1 MIIDNILPCL
11 LSFRTYV
18 RYNTSIK
25 LTWRKIMILKKLF
38 QPRRHTKEF
47 HIFID
52 ESISFQSQSDNI
64 TEKFYTGFLVIP
76 TFQLKDLYNRYFQKI
91 YHSHYKKEK
100 KSVNVSDTMNRLALD
115 IVKPFLTNAYIYQR
129 PTYHKHDTT
138 LDNTIMQQVLM
149 LQSYIYP
156 IKRIIADLRQQN
168 LVVNLKLNIYLDQT
182 NLNSQLESEYFSCK
196 LLSQIIK
203 NLGEENNVFFTY
215 QTCDSKQELGIQM
228 ADMFVGA
235 YRKQEKY
242 AANDDNTT
250 LIPFNV
256 TSMIDTLNF
265 QNQGTFLKLYGLVS
279 LTMKGPTKK
288 DLTTFKK
295 FLKNELDSDS
305 YQYPKRNNFNTIRA
319 KLTKAKNK
327 TYQEEFN
334 RKLVR
339 ILVSLN
345 KSLTKI
351 YGNKLP
357 KAYIKNLSQKY
368 NRNNC
373 NRTIANMQRNINKL
387 QKIQLSI
394 FKIFKL
400 KLSLRR
406 FNKQLDKLL

>member
-1 MIIDNILPCL
+1 
-11 LSFRTYV
+11 
-18 RYNTSIK
+18 
-25 LTWRKIMILKKLF
+25 MILKKLF

-52 ESISFQSQSDNI
+52 ESISFQSQSNNT
-64 TEKFYTGFLVIP
+64 TEKFYTGFLVIS

-129 PTYHKHDTT
+129 PTYHKNDTT

-156 IKRIIADLRQQN
+156 IKRIIEDLRQQN
-168 LVVNLKLNIYLDQT
+168 PVINLKLNIYLDQT

-215 QTCDSKQELGIQM
+215 QTCDSKPELGIQM
-228 ADMFVGA
+228 ADMLVGA

-256 TSMIDTLNF
+256 TSMIDTLAF
-265 QNQGTFLKLYGLVS
+265 QNQDTFLKLYGLVS
-279 LTMKGPTKK
+279 ITMKSPTKK
-288 DLTTFKK
+288 DLTAFKK
-295 FLKNELDSDS
+295 FLKNALDSDS

-400 KLSLRR
+400 KISLRR

>member
-1 MIIDNILPCL
+1 
-11 LSFRTYV
+11 
-18 RYNTSIK
+18 
-25 LTWRKIMILKKLF
+25 MILKKLF

-52 ESISFQSQSDNI
+52 ESISFQSQSNNT
-64 TEKFYTGFLVIP
+64 TEKFYTGFLVIS

-100 KSVNVSDTMNRLALD
+100 KSVDVSDTMNRLALD
-115 IVKPFLTNAYIYQR
+115 IVKPFLTNAYIYRR
-129 PTYHKHDTT
+129 PTYHKNDTT

-156 IKRIIADLRQQN
+156 IKRIIEDLRQQN
-168 LVVNLKLNIYLDQT
+168 PVINLKLNIYLDQT

-215 QTCDSKQELGIQM
+215 QTCDSKPELGIQM
-228 ADMFVGA
+228 ADMLVGA

-256 TSMIDTLNF
+256 TSMIDTLAF
-265 QNQGTFLKLYGLVS
+265 QNQDTFLKLYGLVS
-279 LTMKGPTKK
+279 ITMKSPTKK
-288 DLTTFKK
+288 DLTAFKK
-295 FLKNELDSDS
+295 FLKNALDSDS

-400 KLSLRR
+400 KISLRR

>member
-1 MIIDNILPCL
+1 
-11 LSFRTYV
+11 
-18 RYNTSIK
+18 
-25 LTWRKIMILKKLF
+25 MILKKLF

-52 ESISFQSQSDNI
+52 ESISFQSQSNNT
-64 TEKFYTGFLVIP
+64 TEKFYTGFLVIS

-115 IVKPFLTNAYIYQR
+115 IVKPFLTNAYIYRR
-129 PTYHKHDTT
+129 PTYHKNDTT

-156 IKRIIADLRQQN
+156 IKRIIEDLRQQN
-168 LVVNLKLNIYLDQT
+168 PVINLKLNIYLDQT

-228 ADMFVGA
+228 ADMLVGA

-256 TSMIDTLNF
+256 TSMIDSLAF
-265 QNQGTFLKLYGLVS
+265 QNQDTFLKLYGLVS
-279 LTMKGPTKK
+279 ITMKSPTKK
-288 DLTTFKK
+288 DLTAFKK
-295 FLKNELDSDS
+295 FLKNALDSDS

-400 KLSLRR
+400 KISLRR

>member
-1 MIIDNILPCL
+1 
-11 LSFRTYV
+11 
-18 RYNTSIK
+18 
-25 LTWRKIMILKKLF
+25 MILKKLF

-52 ESISFQSQSDNI
+52 ESISFQSQSNNT
-64 TEKFYTGFLVIP
+64 TEKFYTGFLVIS

-115 IVKPFLTNAYIYQR
+115 IVKPFLTNAYIYRR
-129 PTYHKHDTT
+129 PTYHKNDTT

-156 IKRIIADLRQQN
+156 IKRIIEDLRQQN
-168 LVVNLKLNIYLDQT
+168 PVINLKLNIYLDQT

-215 QTCDSKQELGIQM
+215 QTCDSKPELGIQM
-228 ADMFVGA
+228 ADMLVGA

-256 TSMIDTLNF
+256 TSMIDTLAF
-265 QNQGTFLKLYGLVS
+265 QNQDTFLKLYGLVS
-279 LTMKGPTKK
+279 ITMKSPTKK
-288 DLTTFKK
+288 DLTAFKK
-295 FLKNELDSDS
+295 FLKNALDSDS
-305 YQYPKRNNFNTIRA
+305 YQYPKRNNFNTIRD

-400 KLSLRR
+400 KISLRR

>member
-1 MIIDNILPCL
+1 
-11 LSFRTYV
+11 
-18 RYNTSIK
+18 
-25 LTWRKIMILKKLF
+25 MILKKLF

-52 ESISFQSQSDNI
+52 ESISFQSQSNNT
-64 TEKFYTGFLVIP
+64 TEKFYTGFLVIS

-115 IVKPFLTNAYIYQR
+115 IVKPSLTNAYIYRR
-129 PTYHKHDTT
+129 PTYHKNDTT

-156 IKRIIADLRQQN
+156 IKRIIEDLRQQN
-168 LVVNLKLNIYLDQT
+168 PVINLKLNIYLDQT

-228 ADMFVGA
+228 ADMLVGA

-256 TSMIDTLNF
+256 TSMIDTLAF
-265 QNQGTFLKLYGLVS
+265 QNQDTFLKLYGLVS
-279 LTMKGPTKK
+279 ITMKSPTKK
-288 DLTTFKK
+288 DLTAFKK
-295 FLKNELDSDS
+295 FLKNALDSDS
-305 YQYPKRNNFNTIRA
+305 YQYPKRNNFNTIRD

-400 KLSLRR
+400 KISLRR

>member
-1 MIIDNILPCL
+1 
-11 LSFRTYV
+11 
-18 RYNTSIK
+18 
-25 LTWRKIMILKKLF
+25 MILKKLF

-52 ESISFQSQSDNI
+52 ESISFQSQSNNT
-64 TEKFYTGFLVIP
+64 TEKFYTGFLVIS

-115 IVKPFLTNAYIYQR
+115 IVKPFLTNAYIYRR
-129 PTYHKHDTT
+129 PTYHKNDTT

-156 IKRIIADLRQQN
+156 IKRIIEDLRQQN
-168 LVVNLKLNIYLDQT
+168 PVINLKLNIYLDQT

-228 ADMFVGA
+228 AGMLVGA

-256 TSMIDTLNF
+256 TSMIDTLAF
-265 QNQGTFLKLYGLVS
+265 QNQDTFLKLYGLVS
-279 LTMKGPTKK
+279 ITMKSPTKK
-288 DLTTFKK
+288 DLTAFKK
-295 FLKNELDSDS
+295 FLKNALDSDS
-305 YQYPKRNNFNTIRA
+305 YQYPKRNNFNTIRD

-400 KLSLRR
+400 KISLRR

>member
-1 MIIDNILPCL
+1 
-11 LSFRTYV
+11 
-18 RYNTSIK
+18 
-25 LTWRKIMILKKLF
+25 MILKKLF

-52 ESISFQSQSDNI
+52 ESISFQSQSNNT
-64 TEKFYTGFLVIP
+64 TEKFYTGFLVIS

-115 IVKPFLTNAYIYQR
+115 IVKPFLTNAYIYRR
-129 PTYHKHDTT
+129 PTYHKNDTT

-156 IKRIIADLRQQN
+156 IKRIIEDLRQQN
-168 LVVNLKLNIYLDQT
+168 PVINLKLNIYLDQT

-228 ADMFVGA
+228 ADMLVGA

-256 TSMIDTLNF
+256 TSMIDTLAF
-265 QNQGTFLKLYGLVS
+265 QNQDTFLKLYGLVS
-279 LTMKGPTKK
+279 ITMKSPTKK
-288 DLTTFKK
+288 DLTAFKK
-295 FLKNELDSDS
+295 FLKNALDSDS
-305 YQYPKRNNFNTIRA
+305 YQYQKRNNFNTIRD

-387 QKIQLSI
+387 QKIP
-394 FKIFKL
+394 L
-400 KLSLRR
+400 KLSLRGILYDQ
-406 FNKQLDKLL
+406 KQLLSK

>member
-1 MIIDNILPCL
+1 
-11 LSFRTYV
+11 
-18 RYNTSIK
+18 
-25 LTWRKIMILKKLF
+25 MILKKLF

-52 ESISFQSQSDNI
+52 ESISFQSQSNNT
-64 TEKFYTGFLVIP
+64 TEKFYTGFLVIS

-115 IVKPFLTNAYIYQR
+115 IVKPFLTNAYIYRR
-129 PTYHKHDTT
+129 PTYHKNDTT

-156 IKRIIADLRQQN
+156 IKRIIEDLRQQN
-168 LVVNLKLNIYLDQT
+168 PVINLKLNIYLDQT

-228 ADMFVGA
+228 ADMLVGA

-256 TSMIDTLNF
+256 TSMIDTLAF
-265 QNQGTFLKLYGLVS
+265 QNQDTFLKLYGLVS
-279 LTMKGPTKK
+279 ITMKSPTKK
-288 DLTTFKK
+288 DLTAFKK
-295 FLKNELDSDS
+295 FLKNALDSDS

-400 KLSLRR
+400 KISLRR

>member
-1 MIIDNILPCL
+1 
-11 LSFRTYV
+11 
-18 RYNTSIK
+18 
-25 LTWRKIMILKKLF
+25 MILKKLF

-52 ESISFQSQSDNI
+52 ESISFQSQSNNT
-64 TEKFYTGFLVIP
+64 TEKFYTGFLVIS

-115 IVKPFLTNAYIYQR
+115 IVKPFLTNAYIYRR
-129 PTYHKHDTT
+129 PTYHKNDTT

-156 IKRIIADLRQQN
+156 IKRIIEDLRQQN
-168 LVVNLKLNIYLDQT
+168 PVINLKLNIYLDQT

-215 QTCDSKQELGIQM
+215 QTCDSKPELGIQM
-228 ADMFVGA
+228 ADMLVGA

-256 TSMIDTLNF
+256 TSMIDTLAF
-265 QNQGTFLKLYGLVS
+265 QNQDTFLKLYGLVS
-279 LTMKGPTKK
+279 ITMKSPTKK
-288 DLTTFKK
+288 DLTAFKK
-295 FLKNELDSDS
+295 FLKNALDSDS

-400 KLSLRR
+400 KISLRR

>member
-1 MIIDNILPCL
+1 
-11 LSFRTYV
+11 
-18 RYNTSIK
+18 
-25 LTWRKIMILKKLF
+25 MILKKLF

-52 ESISFQSQSDNI
+52 ESISFQSQSNNT
-64 TEKFYTGFLVIP
+64 TEKFYTGFLVIS

-115 IVKPFLTNAYIYQR
+115 IVKPFLTNAYIYRR
-129 PTYHKHDTT
+129 PTYHKNDTT

-156 IKRIIADLRQQN
+156 IKRIIEDLRQQN
-168 LVVNLKLNIYLDQT
+168 PVINLKLNIYLDQT

-228 ADMFVGA
+228 ADMLVGA

-256 TSMIDTLNF
+256 TSMIDTLAF
-265 QNQGTFLKLYGLVS
+265 QNQDTFLKLYGLVS
-279 LTMKGPTKK
+279 ITMKSPTKK
-288 DLTTFKK
+288 DLTAFKK
-295 FLKNELDSDS
+295 FLKNALDSDS
-305 YQYPKRNNFNTIRA
+305 YQYPKRNNFNTIRD

-400 KLSLRR
+400 KISLRR

>member
-1 MIIDNILPCL
+1 
-11 LSFRTYV
+11 
-18 RYNTSIK
+18 
-25 LTWRKIMILKKLF
+25 MILKKLF

-52 ESISFQSQSDNI
+52 ESISFQSQSNNT
-64 TEKFYTGFLVIP
+64 TEKFYTGFLVIS

-115 IVKPFLTNAYIYQR
+115 IVKPFLTNAYIYRR
-129 PTYHKHDTT
+129 PTYHKNDTT

-156 IKRIIADLRQQN
+156 IKRIIEDLRQQN
-168 LVVNLKLNIYLDQT
+168 PVINLKLNIYLDQT

-228 ADMFVGA
+228 ADMLVGA

-256 TSMIDTLNF
+256 TSMIDTLAF
-265 QNQGTFLKLYGLVS
+265 QNQDTFLKLYGLVS
-279 LTMKGPTKK
+279 ITMKSPTKK
-288 DLTTFKK
+288 DLTAFKK
-295 FLKNELDSDS
+295 FLKKALDSDS
-305 YQYPKRNNFNTIRA
+305 YQYPKRNNFNTIRD

-400 KLSLRR
+400 KISLRR

>member
-1 MIIDNILPCL
+1 
-11 LSFRTYV
+11 
-18 RYNTSIK
+18 
-25 LTWRKIMILKKLF
+25 MILKKLF

-52 ESISFQSQSDNI
+52 ESISFQSQSNNT
-64 TEKFYTGFLVIP
+64 TEKFYTGFLVIS

-115 IVKPFLTNAYIYQR
+115 IVKPFLTNAYIYRR
-129 PTYHKHDTT
+129 PTYHKNDTT

-156 IKRIIADLRQQN
+156 IKRIIEDLRQQN
-168 LVVNLKLNIYLDQT
+168 PVINLKLNIYLDQT

-228 ADMFVGA
+228 ADMLVGA

-256 TSMIDTLNF
+256 TSMIDTLAF
-265 QNQGTFLKLYGLVS
+265 QNQDTFLKLYGLVS
-279 LTMKGPTKK
+279 ITMKSPTKK
-288 DLTTFKK
+288 DLTAFKK
-295 FLKNELDSDS
+295 FLKNALDSDS
-305 YQYPKRNNFNTIRA
+305 YQYPKRNNFNTIRD

-339 ILVSLN
+339 ILVLLN

-400 KLSLRR
+400 KISLRR

>member
-1 MIIDNILPCL
+1 MLAD
-11 LSFRTYV
+11 
-18 RYNTSIK
+18 K
-25 LTWRKIMILKKLF
+25 M
-38 QPRRHTKEF
+38 E
-47 HIFID
+47 
-52 ESISFQSQSDNI
+52 
-64 TEKFYTGFLVIP
+64 
-76 TFQLKDLYNRYFQKI
+76 
-91 YHSHYKKEK
+91 HYKKEK

-115 IVKPFLTNAYIYQR
+115 IVKPFLTNAYIYRR
-129 PTYHKHDTT
+129 PTYHKNDTT

-156 IKRIIADLRQQN
+156 IKRIIEDLRQQN
-168 LVVNLKLNIYLDQT
+168 PVINLKLNIYLDQT

-228 ADMFVGA
+228 ADMLVGA

-256 TSMIDTLNF
+256 TSMIDTLAF
-265 QNQGTFLKLYGLVS
+265 QNQDTFLKLYGLVS
-279 LTMKGPTKK
+279 ITMKSPTKK
-288 DLTTFKK
+288 DLTAFKK
-295 FLKNELDSDS
+295 FLKNALDSDS
-305 YQYPKRNNFNTIRA
+305 YQYPKRNNFNTIRD

-400 KLSLRR
+400 KISLRR

>member
-1 MIIDNILPCL
+1 
-11 LSFRTYV
+11 
-18 RYNTSIK
+18 
-25 LTWRKIMILKKLF
+25 MILKKLF

-52 ESISFQSQSDNI
+52 ESISFQSQSNNT
-64 TEKFYTGFLVIP
+64 TEKFYTGFLVIS

-115 IVKPFLTNAYIYQR
+115 IVKPFLTNAYIYRR
-129 PTYHKHDTT
+129 PTYHKNDTT

-156 IKRIIADLRQQN
+156 IKRIIEDLRQQN
-168 LVVNLKLNIYLDQT
+168 PVINLKLNIYLDQT

-228 ADMFVGA
+228 ADMLVGA

-256 TSMIDTLNF
+256 TSMIDTLAF
-265 QNQGTFLKLYGLVS
+265 QNQDTFLKLYGLVS
-279 LTMKGPTKK
+279 ITMKSPTKK
-288 DLTTFKK
+288 DLTAFKK
-295 FLKNELDSDS
+295 FLKNALDSDS
-305 YQYPKRNNFNTIRA
+305 YQYPKRNNFNTIRD

-400 KLSLRR
+400 KVSLRR

>member
-1 MIIDNILPCL
+1 
-11 LSFRTYV
+11 
-18 RYNTSIK
+18 
-25 LTWRKIMILKKLF
+25 MILKKLF

-52 ESISFQSQSDNI
+52 ESISFQSQSNNT
-64 TEKFYTGFLVIP
+64 TEKFYTGFLVIS

-115 IVKPFLTNAYIYQR
+115 IVKPFLTNAYIYRR
-129 PTYHKHDTT
+129 PTYHKNDTT

-156 IKRIIADLRQQN
+156 IKRIIEDLRQQN
-168 LVVNLKLNIYLDQT
+168 PVINLKLNIYLDQT

-228 ADMFVGA
+228 ADMLVGA

-256 TSMIDTLNF
+256 TSMIDTLAF
-265 QNQGTFLKLYGLVS
+265 QNQDTFLKLYGLVS
-279 LTMKGPTKK
+279 ITMKSPTKK
-288 DLTTFKK
+288 DLTAFKK
-295 FLKNELDSDS
+295 FLKNALDSDS
-305 YQYPKRNNFNTIRA
+305 YQYPKRKNFNTIRD

-373 NRTIANMQRNINKL
+373 NRTIANMQRNINKI

-400 KLSLRR
+400 KISLRI

>member
-1 MIIDNILPCL
+1 
-11 LSFRTYV
+11 
-18 RYNTSIK
+18 
-25 LTWRKIMILKKLF
+25 MILKKLF

-52 ESISFQSQSDNI
+52 ESISFQSQSNNT
-64 TEKFYTGFLVIP
+64 TEKFYTGFLVIS

-115 IVKPFLTNAYIYQR
+115 IVKPFLTNAYIYRR
-129 PTYHKHDTT
+129 PTYHKNDTT

-156 IKRIIADLRQQN
+156 IKRIIEDLRQQN
-168 LVVNLKLNIYLDQT
+168 PVINLKLNIYLDQT

-228 ADMFVGA
+228 ADMLVGA

-256 TSMIDTLNF
+256 TSMIDTLAF
-265 QNQGTFLKLYGLVS
+265 QNQDTFLKLYGLVS
-279 LTMKGPTKK
+279 ITMKSPTKK
-288 DLTTFKK
+288 DLTAFRK
-295 FLKNELDSDS
+295 FLKNALDSDS

-400 KLSLRR
+400 KISLRR

>member
-1 MIIDNILPCL
+1 
-11 LSFRTYV
+11 
-18 RYNTSIK
+18 
-25 LTWRKIMILKKLF
+25 MILKKLF

-52 ESISFQSQSDNI
+52 ESISFQSQSNNT
-64 TEKFYTGFLVIP
+64 TEKFYTGFLVIS

-115 IVKPFLTNAYIYQR
+115 IVKPFLTNAYIYRR
-129 PTYHKHDTT
+129 PTYHKNDTT

-156 IKRIIADLRQQN
+156 IKRIIEDLRQQN
-168 LVVNLKLNIYLDQT
+168 PVINLKLNIYLDQT

-228 ADMFVGA
+228 ADMLVGA

-256 TSMIDTLNF
+256 TSMIDTLAF
-265 QNQGTFLKLYGLVS
+265 QNQDTFLKLYGLVS
-279 LTMKGPTKK
+279 ITMKSPTKK
-288 DLTTFKK
+288 DLTAFKK
-295 FLKNELDSDS
+295 FLKNALDSDS
-305 YQYPKRNNFNTIRA
+305 YQYPKRNNFNTIRD

-387 QKIQLSI
+387 QKIQLCI

-400 KLSLRR
+400 KISLRR

>member
-1 MIIDNILPCL
+1 
-11 LSFRTYV
+11 
-18 RYNTSIK
+18 
-25 LTWRKIMILKKLF
+25 MILKKLF

-52 ESISFQSQSDNI
+52 ESISFQSQSNNT
-64 TEKFYTGFLVIP
+64 TEKFYTGFLVIS

-115 IVKPFLTNAYIYQR
+115 IVKPFLTNAYICRR
-129 PTYHKHDTT
+129 PTYHKNDTT

-156 IKRIIADLRQQN
+156 IKRIIEDLRQQN
-168 LVVNLKLNIYLDQT
+168 PVINLKLNIYLDQT

-228 ADMFVGA
+228 ADMLVGA

-256 TSMIDTLNF
+256 TSMIDTLAF
-265 QNQGTFLKLYGLVS
+265 QNQDTFLKLYGLVS
-279 LTMKGPTKK
+279 ITMKSPTKK
-288 DLTTFKK
+288 DLTAFKK
-295 FLKNELDSDS
+295 FLKNALDSDS

-400 KLSLRR
+400 KISLRR